1 MGSAK
6 NSAANVAVALC
17 QESSYLESRLTNF
30 SLYLLLKN
38 ANPAQQNLALY
49 ENVAGSFQRII
60 GQARRLMDWS
70 KGCAEIGLEEF
81 SKTEL
86 QSAWLLVRDLE
97 DSHNSLATAFYE
109 AKDTSNVFE
118 NTSENAC
125 EQYFINIS
133 DSLTRLSFLFKS
145 PKEAI

>member
-1 MGSAK
+1 MDTTQK
-6 NSAANVAVALC
+6 AAENIATALA
-17 QESSYLESRLTNF
+17 QEASYLESRLTNF

-60 GQARRLMDWS
+60 EQARRLMDWS
-70 KGCAEIGLEEF
+70 KGCSEIGMEEF
-81 SKTEL
+81 SNSEF

-97 DSHNSLATAFYE
+97 DSHNNLSAAFYE

-133 DSLTRLSFLFKS
+133 DSLTRLTYMFKS
-145 PKEAI
+145 PKVER

>member
-1 MGSAK
+1 MDSDK
-6 NSAANVAVALC
+6 NTAGDLATALC
-17 QESSYLESRLTNF
+17 QEASYLESRLTNF

-49 ENVAGSFQRII
+49 ENVAGNFQRII
-60 GQARRLMDWS
+60 EQARRLMDWS
-70 KGCAEIGLEEF
+70 IGCSEIGMEEF
-81 SKTEL
+81 SDSEF

-97 DSHNSLATAFYE
+97 DSHSSLASAFYE

-133 DSLTRLSFLFKS
+133 DSLTRLTYMFQSSKV
-145 PKEAI
+145 AR